1 MGNIYSVDDESLT
14 PYIQRKYQKLL
25 AGVKSEDLYLDYYG
39 YKPRYERYI
48 FINQG
53 KFIVMIYSK
62 DKLQH
67 IIIDDNFRDFIKN
80 W

>member
-1 MGNIYSVDDESLT
+1 MIYSVDDESLT
-14 PYIQRKYQKLL
+14 AHIKRKYQKMLEE
-25 AGVKSEDLYLDYYG
+25 VNDKDLYIDHYG
-39 YKPRYERYI
+39 TDTRYERYV
-48 FINQG
+48 FINEG
-53 KFIVMIYSK
+53 KFIVMIYNK